1 MKALRFK
8 KRCLDQNQ
16 MLLLKGSTEN
26 LEILVEKQVN
36 FDVIIESFANK
47 KARKA
52 AVGTAFEL

>member
-16 MLLLKGSTEN
+16 MLLLKGSTES

-36 FDVIIESFANK
+36 FDVIANK